1 MPYMLKVG
9 FYISFALL
17 VILLWQKK
25 KKKPTKL
32 KLEAYRD
39 PKTGLPGI
47 RKVSAE
53 VMDDGDQF
61 VHEGLFSYK
70 GQKYSAYEVLSVP
83 LGADKEDFKKAFA
96 QNSKLDPQ
104 NKDLYYQA
112 YLALT
117 K

>member
-1 MPYMLKVG
+1 MLKVG
-9 FYISFALL
+9 FYISLALL
-17 VILLWQKK
+17 VVLLWQKK

-32 KLEAYRD
+32 KLEAYKD

-53 VMDDGDQF
+53 VMDGDHY
-61 VHEGLFSYK
+61 VHEGVFSFK
-70 GQKYSAYEVLSVP
+70 GRKHSAYEVLSVP
-83 LGADKEDFKKAFA
+83 MGASKEDFKKAFA
-96 QNSKLDPQ
+96 QKSKLDPQ

-112 YLALT
+112 YLVLI

>member
-1 MPYMLKVG
+1 MLKVG
-9 FYISFALL
+9 LYISIAL
-17 VILLWQKK
+17 VVVFLWQKK

-32 KLEAYRD
+32 KLEAYKD

-53 VMDDGDQF
+53 VMDGDHF
-61 VHEGLFSYK
+61 VHEGLFSYGGK
-70 GQKYSAYEVLSVP
+70 KFSAYEVLSVP
-83 LGADKEDFKKAFA
+83 LGANEEDFKKAFA
-96 QNSKLDPQ
+96 QNSKLDPK

-112 YLALT
+112 YLTLV

>member
-1 MPYMLKVG
+1 MPYMLKMG
-9 FYISFALL
+9 FYISVALV
-17 VILLWQKK
+17 VIFLWQKK

-32 KLEAYRD
+32 KLTYKN

-53 VMDDGDQF
+53 VMDGDHF
-61 VHEGLFSYK
+61 VHEGLFSYGGK
-70 GQKYSAYEVLSVP
+70 KFSAHEILSIP
-83 LGADKEDFKKAFA
+83 LGASDEDCKKAFA
-96 QNSKLDPQ
+96 ENSKLDPK

-112 YLALT
+112 YLTLI